1 MNTKVYLLLLSLV
14 FVLGLTLRLFKLST
28 YPPLLW
34 DEAAIGYNAYSL
46 LLTGRDEH
54 GVSLPLI
61 FKSFGDYKPGLYIYL
76 TLPSVAVFGLNA
88 FAVRFPSALI
98 GALTS
103 ILLIHFLRRRGLP
116 PLLSFLAGLFVV
128 FSPFN
133 LHFSR
138 GAWETNLLTF
148 LLLLFVTFFSSRRY
162 FLSAI
167 VAGVSLYSY
176 QAAKLIVPLII
187 LASTV
192 TYPPKFNLKNV
203 SRFFLPLFVLA
214 IPLLLGLL
222 NADSSRLKV
231 VSLFS
236 YPPTST
242 ESNQIITEGGQL
254 DYQLF
259 HNRPIHYLYQFLSR
273 YFNHLNP
280 KFLFTSGDW
289 PNPRHSAPYLGL
301 LLFSSI
307 ILLPL
312 GLFHRFPIR
321 FKPIFYFFFLWLVFA
336 PIPSAL
342 TRDSVSSVRAQ
353 SLSIPLAFFSALGA
367 YYLYCLKS
375 RLLKYLSLATV
386 FIITA
391 FSFVLYL
398 DSYYNHLVRV
408 APFDWLYGNRQAS
421 ELLIKN
427 QSKFQHLY
435 FSDFYGQPYIFYLF
449 SSGYPPARYQAIKS
463 FSQSGPDTGN
473 VSQIDNIT
481 FGPINFS
488 QLSQESSVY
497 AIISFDEVMRQGID
511 LKLLTPISSVNSL
524 STYYVYHRP

>member
-1 MNTKVYLLLLSLV
+1 MNTKVYLLLLFLV
-14 FVLGLTLRLFKLST
+14 FALGLTLRLYKLTS

-46 LLTGRDEH
+46 LLTGADEH
-54 GVSLPLI
+54 GVSWPLI

-76 TLPSVAVFGLNA
+76 TLPSVAIFGLNT

-98 GALTS
+98 GSLTGV
-103 ILLIHFLRRRGLP
+103 LLIHFLRRRGLP
-116 PLLSFLAGLFVV
+116 PLLCFLTGLFVV

-138 GAWETNLLTF
+138 GAWETNLLSF
-148 LLLLFVTFFSSRRY
+148 LLLLFVTLFSSRRY
-162 FLSAI
+162 FLSAL

-176 QAAKLIVPLII
+176 QAAKLIVPLIM
-187 LASTV
+187 LASAV
-192 TYPPKFNLKNV
+192 TFPPLFNLKNV

-236 YPPTST
+236 YPPALT
-242 ESNQIITEGGQL
+242 ETNQIITEGGQL
-254 DYQLF
+254 DYNLL
-259 HNRPIHYLYQFLSR
+259 HNRSVHYLYQFLSR
-273 YFNHLNP
+273 YFNHLSP

-301 LLFSSI
+301 LLLPSI
-307 ILLPL
+307 FLLPL
-312 GLFHRFPIR
+312 GLFHRFTPR
-321 FKPIFYFFFLWLVFA
+321 NKPIFIFFFLWLIFA

-342 TRDSVSSVRAQ
+342 TRDSVSAVRSQ
-353 SLSIPLAFFSALGA
+353 SLSIPLAFFSALGV
-367 YYLYCLKS
+367 YYLFNIKS
-375 RLLKYLSLATV
+375 RFLKYLSLGSV
-386 FIITA
+386 FIVA
-391 FSFVLYL
+391 SFSFVLYL

-408 APFDWLYGNRQAS
+408 TPFDWLYGNRQAS
-421 ELLIKN
+421 ELLIEN
-427 QSKFQHLY
+427 QSKYQHLY

-449 SSGYPPARYQAIKS
+449 YSGYSPARYQSSSS
-463 FSQSGPDTGN
+463 FSQFGPDTGS

-488 QLSQESSVY
+488 QLSRSSSVY
-497 AIISFDEVMRQGID
+497 AVISFDEVMRQGINLD
-511 LKLLTPISSVNSL
+511 DLTPISSINNL